1 MGWGRGSALALHHGA
16 VIGTLRFNILV
27 VRTDGRGLRRFSV
40 SRGLVRALAFGA
52 LVAVVVNVTLV
63 ANYVTLRREH
73 LTLRVTRTSLERQ
86 ASILERRV
94 SMVEPMERR
103 FTELLEEM
111 TTWDRLHAAIVSPLG
126 SERRPGPTGIGGAAA
141 PIPARGVGDPI
152 DTVLA
157 YVRDETQRLRALARL
172 TREAGSVLAALP
184 SRLPVRGA
192 VNSGFGLRRSP
203 WTGVPEFHAGIDLA
217 ATSGTP
223 INAGAP
229 GVVRFAGH
237 AAGYGNSVMLNHGQ
251 GVESRYGHLDRIDVA
266 VGQRVERGQR
276 IGLSGNTGR
285 STAPHL
291 HYEVLVDGR
300 PVDPRRVARE

>member
-1 MGWGRGSALALHHGA
+1 VAPLLLSRHGA

-40 SRGLVRALAFGA
+40 SRGVARALAFSAVVALVVNAA
-52 LVAVVVNVTLV
+52 LVAHYV
-63 ANYVTLRREH
+63 ALRREH
-73 LTLRVTRTSLERQ
+73 LMLHAASTHLEQRAGVLEQ
-86 ASILERRV
+86 RASGV
-94 SMVEPMERR
+94 GPMERR
-103 FTELLEEM
+103 FAELLDEM

-126 SERRPGPTGIGGAAA
+126 SERRPVPAGIGGSSGER
-141 PIPARGVGDPI
+141 PVGDPV
-152 DTVLA
+152 DMVLA

-184 SRLPVRGA
+184 SRLPLRGA
-192 VNSGFGLRRSP
+192 VNSAFGLRRSP
-203 WTGVPEFHAGIDLA
+203 WTGMPEFHAGVDLA
-217 ATSGTP
+217 AGPGTP
-223 INAGAP
+223 VSAGAP
-229 GVVRFAGH
+229 GVVRSAGT
-237 AAGYGNSVMLNHGQ
+237 AAGYGNTVTLNHGQ
-251 GVESRYGHLDRIDVA
+251 GVESRYAHLERIDVT